1 MKAELNNKNFV
12 MGFLK
17 ADSKIYVE
25 KLRAKKILNKNG
37 KVRMLLV
44 IKINYKIT
52 VYKILWYSTS
62 IIW

>member
-1 MKAELNNKNFV
+1 MKAELNNQNFV

>member
-44 IKINYKIT
+44 IKINYKVT